1 MRKKTDEHINL
12 DDVVVLRVM
21 CDQRRTCPC
30 DDGDGQ
36 WQLYSFNRRHTRFKH
51 PADFDME
58 ELAPMFEAGL
68 AFRLGYFE
76 HGLCRWTF
84 SGEQPDDRWDAVP
97 FAGLLIWEEAEDNL
111 GPKDYEGRKADARHF
126 LEQYTHWC
134 NGEVYEFQT
143 SEEADDEYA
152 GWHGPL
158 YGTDDLTAAV
168 DAELNGRPY
177 FLCGDAAQ
185 YVDRSGIRA
194 PEARDRRRGERR
206 KSVQ

>member
-1 MRKKTDEHINL
+1 MQEFDVSSA
-12 DDVVVLRVM
+12 VVVHVALAAH
-21 CDQRRTCPC
+21 RTNPC
-30 DDGDGQ
+30 EDGDGQ

-51 PADFDME
+51 PDDFDRE
-58 ELAPMFEAGL
+58 ELAPKFEAGL
-68 AFRLGYFE
+68 AFQLGYFE

-84 SGEQPDDRWDAVP
+84 SGEQPNDPWDAVP

-111 GPKDYEGRKADARHF
+111 GPKNYEDRKADARRF
-126 LEQYTHWC
+126 LEQYTYWC
-134 NGEVYEFQT
+134 NGDVYEFQT

-158 YGTDDLTAAV
+158 YGTDDLTAAI
-168 DAELNGRPY
+168 DEELNGRPY

-185 YVDRSGIRA
+185 YVDRSKIRA